1 MLNLP
6 GMSALMNTETQRELE
21 RQDKIQELERRQDE
35 ETELKKIMA
44 EQDMRL
50 NNLQSSAFKLA
61 NYYFVFQGVI
71 LTIVCTGSET
81 TLKKSDRWFL
91 FTLSILVVV
100 LNSAALI
107 KTGIR
112 YIKTQADQEV
122 LKLNLDAVFS
132 RIDTLKRE
140 LSISKPYIKISI
152 SSDREKRNRKKSER
166 ENYIYLAICMIFFLG
181 FAAVVSVG
189 CWKFLGTQNGD
200 SFNLPS
206 NDKCIKL
213 CNGTKCLNICSE
225 HRCSSKI
232 QASSMYDR
240 I

>member
-6 GMSALMNTETQRELE
+6 GVSALMDTEIH
-21 RQDKIQELERRQDE
+21 KELERRQKE
-35 ETELKKIMA
+35 EMELKAIMA
-44 EQDMRL
+44 EQDTRL

-71 LTIVCTGSET
+71 LTIVCSGSDT

-122 LKLNLDAVFS
+122 LKLNLYAVFS
-132 RIDTLKRE
+132 RIDTLQRTIN
-140 LSISKPYIKISI
+140 ISEPNRKISI
-152 SSDREKRNRKKSER
+152 SPEREKRNRKESER
-166 ENYIYLAICMIFFLG
+166 KGYIYLAICMIFFLG

-189 CWKFLGTQNGD
+189 CWKYLGTQNED
-200 SFNLPS
+200 SYNLPS
-206 NDKCIKL
+206 NDKCIRL

-225 HRCSSKI
+225 YRYSSKI

>member
-1 MLNLP
+1 MD
-6 GMSALMNTETQRELE
+6 TEIQNDLE
-21 RQDKIQELERRQDE
+21 RRQDEEELERRQDE
-35 ETELKKIMA
+35 KTELKKIMA

-122 LKLNLDAVFS
+122 LKSNLDAVFS
-132 RIDTLKRE
+132 HIETLKRR
-140 LSISKPYIKISI
+140 LSISEPKGENSI
-152 SSDREKRNRKKSER
+152 SSDREKRERKESER
-166 ENYIYLAICMIFFLG
+166 KGYIYLAICMIFFLG

-206 NDKCIKL
+206 NDK
-213 CNGTKCLNICSE
+213 
-225 HRCSSKI
+225 
-232 QASSMYDR
+232 
-240 I
+240 